1 MNSGQGSDLS
11 HCSVNAGSLTCCTTR
26 ELPNL
31 NQERSVF
38 IFYSASGSNMT
49 GYSTIT
55 DLVFIENYDILLI
68 VDWGRA
74 LICFLLTETLTG

>member
-1 MNSGQGSDLS
+1 
-11 HCSVNAGSLTCCTTR
+11 
-26 ELPNL
+26 
-31 NQERSVF
+31 
-38 IFYSASGSNMT
+38 MT